1 MYRVAFLLLPEFS
14 LLSVVSAIET
24 LRVTNSVHDT
34 PPFGWTLVHDTV
46 PSVPSSNG
54 IPLTAEV
61 HLGDLDDFDA
71 LLVCGSFKPHKYE
84 NRDTQKL
91 LRRFARFGK
100 CLGAMETG
108 VYHLARAGLMTGH
121 PATAHFNSLPLYSQL
136 FPDVRFEKKIYTFSE
151 NRMTCAGGI
160 SSVDMML
167 RLVGT
172 RLGRDVAT
180 RVASMIAFPYLR
192 DPSEP
197 QYDLFTSV
205 HNKLPQTV
213 RDACSIMEQT
223 INAPVEIADLAA
235 RLCVSR
241 RHLDRLF
248 RLSFSATAA
257 NHYRMI
263 RLARARKLLKSTTMD
278 LGSISEACGFSSYS
292 QFSQNYRKIFR
303 IAPANDRRGLQP
315 PLRDPGVLSPL
326 YDLHPFQN
334 PLDPQKML

>member
-34 PPFGWTLVHDTV
+34 PPFGWTLVHDTAPV
-46 PSVPSSNG
+46 VPSSNG
-54 IPLTAEV
+54 IPLTAET
-61 HLGDLDDFDA
+61 HLRDIADFDA
-71 LLVCGSFKPHKYE
+71 LLICGSFKPHKYE

-108 VYHLARAGLMTGH
+108 VYHLARAGLLSGH

-136 FPDVRFEKKIYTFSE
+136 FPDVKFEKKIYTFSE
-151 NRMTCAGGI
+151 QRMTCAGGI

-172 RLGRDVAT
+172 RLGRDVAG

-205 HNKLPQTV
+205 HNKLPQTI
-213 RDACSIMEQT
+213 RDACRVMEETIQT
-223 INAPVEIADLAA
+223 PVGIADLAE
-235 RLCVSR
+235 RLGVSR

-248 RLSFSATAA
+248 RLSFSTTAA

-278 LGSISEACGFSSYS
+278 LGSISEACGFSTYS
-292 QFSQNYRKIFR
+292 QFSQNYRKVFHV
-303 IAPANDRRGLQP
+303 APASDRRGFQSP
-315 PLRDPGVLSPL
+315 ARDPQTLSPL
-326 YDLHPFQN
+326 YDLHPFQS
-334 PLDPQKML
+334 PLDPQRML